1 MSPRRFIIAAILIA
15 LLACI
20 GGAVRHLWFQSPREQ
35 MERAQARFLR
45 AVEKRD
51 WDTISSL
58 LKDNYMDEFGYD
70 KETGLEVAKQLLS
83 GFLTLEIEA
92 RQTHIVPAPDLG
104 FIQMTLK
111 LEGNGNAVAQMAAQR
126 VNETKAPW
134 TFHWKKTGKWPWE
147 WQIVQIHNTDLVP

>member
-1 MSPRRFIIAAILIA
+1 MTLRKIVIAAAIIAV
-15 LLACI
+15 LACI

-35 MERAQARFLR
+35 MERMQGRFLR

-51 WDTISSL
+51 WDRIASM
-58 LKDNYMDEFGYD
+58 LKDDYMDEFGYD
-70 KETGLEVAKQLLS
+70 KTSGLEAAKQLLS
-83 GFLTLEIEA
+83 GFFTLDIEA

-104 FIQMTLK
+104 FIQMTMK
-111 LEGNGNAVAQMAAQR
+111 LDGNGTAVAQMVAQR

-134 TFHWKKTGKWPWE
+134 TFHWKKTGKRPWE